1 MSDSNRLRVSI
12 IKETTFG
19 TTPSSPAM
27 KVLSVTGQSMRDRV
41 GYTQSNIINDDRN
54 VEELVRL
61 SKSAAGTIPIELMFS
76 PTGEALELLLGATMC
91 GVETGNNVAYTNSSD
106 ATLAGGNKEIT
117 VTTNPTTSD
126 RVVVG
131 DIVYVS
137 SDAGSN
143 AGYYKVTAVT
153 ATKITVEADA
163 NFTADSSSVSI
174 TRAARRTNGTAE
186 DSFTI
191 EVARLDVNKAQVFT
205 GCVVN
210 SFDLTIADEAIV
222 TGTLSF
228 EAANST
234 FVDDELSSDTDQY
247 ISGATYTDATAHPVL
262 DSLSVPEIRSAGTS
276 FPAKSVSLNI
286 NNNVMARTELGKLG
300 AQSMRQGEFNV
311 TGSFEAYFEDFVE
324 MKAYADNTAGALWFA
339 LIDANSRGYS
349 FSMPTVKFSD
359 AGADV
364 SGSNTDTMVSVSF
377 QATLNSTEN
386 CTVRLQRWA

>member
-12 IKETTFG
+12 VKESTFG
-19 TTPSSPAM
+19 TTPGSPAM
-27 KVLSVTGQSMRDRV
+27 KVLQVTGQSMRDRV

-91 GVETGNNVAYTNSSD
+91 SAETAVYADAS
-106 ATLAGGNKEIT
+106 ATLAGSNKVI
-117 VTTNPTTSD
+117 TTSAGTD
-126 RVVVG
+126 NVSVG
-131 DIVYVS
+131 DIVYVD

-153 ATKITVEADA
+153 SSEVTVEADA
-163 NFTADSSSVSI
+163 NFTADASSVTM
-174 TRAARRTNGTAE
+174 TRAARRLNGTVE

-191 EVARLDVNKAQVFT
+191 EVARLDLGIAQIFT

-210 SFDLTIADEAIV
+210 SLDLSVTDEAIV
-222 TGTLSF
+222 TGTLTF

-234 FVDDELSSDTDQY
+234 FVDSPVSTDTF
-247 ISGATYTDATAHPVL
+247 ITSATYADAAAHPVL

-286 NNNVMARTELGKLG
+286 NNNVAARTELGKLG

-311 TGSFEAYFEDFVE
+311 TGSFEAYFEDFAE
-324 MKAYADNTAGALWFA
+324 MKAYADNTTGAMWFA

-349 FSMPTVKFSD
+349 VSMPTVKFSD

-364 SGSNTDTMVSVSF
+364 GGSNTDTMVSVSF
-377 QATLNSTEN
+377 QATLNSTES
-386 CTVRLQRWA
+386 CTVRMQRWA

>member
-12 IKETTFG
+12 VKESTFG
-19 TTPSSPAM
+19 TTPGSPAM
-27 KVLSVTGQSMRDRV
+27 KVLQVTGQSMRDRV

-91 GVETGNNVAYTNSSD
+91 SAETAVYADAS
-106 ATLAGGNKEIT
+106 ATLAGSNKVI
-117 VTTNPTTSD
+117 TTSAGTD
-126 RVVVG
+126 NVSVG
-131 DIVYVS
+131 DIVYVD

-153 ATKITVEADA
+153 SSEVTVEADA
-163 NFTADSSSVSI
+163 NFTADASSVTM
-174 TRAARRTNGTAE
+174 TRAARRLNGTVE

-191 EVARLDVNKAQVFT
+191 EVARLDLGIAQIFT

-210 SFDLTIADEAIV
+210 SLDLSVTDEAIV
-222 TGTLSF
+222 TGTLTF

-234 FVDDELSSDTDQY
+234 FVDSPVSTDTF
-247 ISGATYTDATAHPVL
+247 ITSATYADAAAHPVL

-286 NNNVMARTELGKLG
+286 NNNVAARTELGKLG

-311 TGSFEAYFEDFVE
+311 TGSFEAYFEDFAE
-324 MKAYADNTAGALWFA
+324 MKAYADNTTGAMWFA

-364 SGSNTDTMVSVSF
+364 GGSNTDTMVSVSF
-377 QATLNSTEN
+377 QATLNSTES
-386 CTVRLQRWA
+386 CTVRMQRWA

>member
-12 IKETTFG
+12 IKESTFG

-76 PTGEALELLLGATMC
+76 PTGDALELLLGATMC
-91 GVETGNNVAYTNSSD
+91 GVETGNNVAYTDSSGVS
-106 ATLAGGNKEIT
+106 LAGSNKEIT
-117 VTTNPTTSD
+117 VTTDPRTND

-131 DIVYVS
+131 DIVYVT

-143 AGYYKVTAVT
+143 AGYYKVTTVT

-163 NFTADSSSVSI
+163 NFTADASSVSI

-191 EVARLDVNKAQVFT
+191 EVARLDVDKAQIFT

-210 SFDLTIADEAIV
+210 SLDLTIADEAIV
-222 TGTLSF
+222 TGTLTF

-234 FVDDELSSDTDQY
+234 FQDTDLGTDQF
-247 ISGATYTDATAHPVL
+247 IASATYADATAHPVL

-311 TGSFEAYFEDFVE
+311 TGSFEAYFEDFAE
-324 MKAYADNTAGALWFA
+324 MKAYADNTTGAMWFA

-349 FSMPTVKFSD
+349 FSLPTVKFSD

-364 SGSNTDTMVSVSF
+364 SGSNTDTMTSVSF
-377 QATLNSTEN
+377 QATLNSTES
-386 CTVRLQRWA
+386 CTVRMQRWA

>member
-12 IKETTFG
+12 IKEATFG

-61 SKSAAGTIPIELMFS
+61 SKSAAGTIPVELMFS

-91 GVETGNNVAYTNSSD
+91 GVETGNNVAYADSSGV
-106 ATLAGGNKEIT
+106 TLAGSNKEIT

-131 DIVYVS
+131 DIIYVIS
-137 SDAGSN
+137 NAGSN
-143 AGYYKVTAVT
+143 TGYYKVTAVT
-153 ATKITVEADA
+153 ATK
-163 NFTADSSSVSI
+163 I

-234 FVDDELSSDTDQY
+234 FVDDELSSDSDQY

-276 FPAKSVSLNI
+276 FPAKSVTLNI

-364 SGSNTDTMVSVSF
+364 SGSNTDTMVGVSS

>member
-12 IKETTFG
+12 VKESTFG
-19 TTPSSPAM
+19 TTPGSPAM
-27 KVLSVTGQSMRDRV
+27 KVLQVTGQSMRDRV

-91 GVETGNNVAYTNSSD
+91 SAETAVYADSS
-106 ATLAGGNKEIT
+106 ATLAGSNKVI
-117 VTTNPTTSD
+117 TTSAGTSN
-126 RVVVG
+126 VSVG
-131 DIVYVS
+131 DIVYVD

-153 ATKITVEADA
+153 SSQVTVEADA
-163 NFTADSSSVSI
+163 NFTADSSSVTM
-174 TRAARRTNGTAE
+174 TRAARRLNGTVE

-191 EVARLDVNKAQVFT
+191 EVARLDLGIAQIFT

-210 SFDLTIADEAIV
+210 SLDLSVTDEAIV
-222 TGTLSF
+222 TGTLTF

-234 FVDDELSSDTDQY
+234 FQDSDLGTDQF
-247 ISGATYTDATAHPVL
+247 IASATYADAAAHPVL
-262 DSLSVPEIRSAGTS
+262 DSLSVPEIRSAGSS

-286 NNNVMARTELGKLG
+286 NNNVAARTELGKLG

-311 TGSFEAYFEDFVE
+311 TGSFEAYFEDFAE
-324 MKAYADNTAGALWFA
+324 MKAYADNTTGAMWFA

-349 FSMPTVKFSD
+349 ISMPTVKFSD

-364 SGSNTDTMVSVSF
+364 GGSNTDTMVSVSF

-386 CTVRLQRWA
+386 CTVRMQRWA

>member
-12 IKETTFG
+12 VKESTFG
-19 TTPSSPAM
+19 TTPGSPAM
-27 KVLSVTGQSMRDRV
+27 KVLQVTGQSMRDRV

-76 PTGEALELLLGATMC
+76 PTGDALELLLGATMC
-91 GVETGNNVAYTNSSD
+91 SAETAVYADSS
-106 ATLAGGNKEIT
+106 ATLAGSNKEIT
-117 VTTNPTTSD
+117 TSAGTGN
-126 RVVVG
+126 VSVG
-131 DIVYVS
+131 DIVYVDS
-137 SDAGSN
+137 NEGSN

-153 ATKITVEADA
+153 SSVVTVEADA
-163 NFTADSSSVSI
+163 NFTADASSVTM
-174 TRAARRTNGTAE
+174 TRAARRLNGTVE

-191 EVARLDVNKAQVFT
+191 EVARLDLGIAQIFT

-210 SFDLTIADEAIV
+210 SLDLSVTDEAIV
-222 TGTLSF
+222 TGTLTF

-234 FVDDELSSDTDQY
+234 FVDSPVSTDTF
-247 ISGATYTDATAHPVL
+247 ITSATYADAAAHPVL
-262 DSLSVPEIRSAGTS
+262 DSLSVPEIRSAGSS

-286 NNNVMARTELGKLG
+286 NNNVAARTELGKLG

-311 TGSFEAYFEDFVE
+311 TGSFEAYFEDFAE
-324 MKAYADNTAGALWFA
+324 MKAYADNTTGAMWFA

-349 FSMPTVKFSD
+349 ISMPTVKFSD

-364 SGSNTDTMVSVSF
+364 GGSNTDTMVSVSF

-386 CTVRLQRWA
+386 CTVRMQRWA